1 MLLRQIKYFIAVV
14 ESGSFTEAAE
24 KLFISQSAV
33 SQQIRALESELG
45 VALLIRKN
53 RSFTLTQ
60 AGEHFYRNARILLS
74 DAEKLKLETIRV
86 GRGDALR
93 LNIGYLRTYGS
104 AELRE
109 AVTEFSARY
118 SNIPIH
124 IVNGNHEELYALLRT
139 DKADFILSDQR
150 RAFSDRYFN
159 FKLVSCVCRAELSEH
174 NPLAARDFATLDD
187 LKYIPCILI
196 SSDEE
201 KESEISFYRDALG
214 FGGSFIFAETL
225 DEGRLLVAGNQGF
238 MPVEI
243 SPSSSPAPEHIVR
256 VPIYQSGKPLT
267 RGFYAY
273 WKKENPNPYIKKFVD
288 ILGKAFA

>member
-14 ESGSFTEAAE
+14 ESGSFTETAE

-45 VALLIRKN
+45 VNLLIRKN
-53 RSFTLTQ
+53 RGFTLTQ
-60 AGEHFYRNARILLS
+60 AGEYFYRNARILLG

-118 SNIPIH
+118 SDIPIH

-139 DKADFILSDQR
+139 DKSDLILSDQR

-174 NPLAARDFATLDD
+174 NP
-187 LKYIPCILI
+187 I

-238 MPVEI
+238 MPVET

-256 VPIYQSGKPLT
+256 VPIYQNGKPLT

-288 ILGKAFA
+288 ILSKTFA

>member
-14 ESGSFTEAAE
+14 ESGSFTETAE

-45 VALLIRKN
+45 VNLLIRKN
-53 RSFTLTQ
+53 RGFTLTQ
-60 AGEHFYRNARILLS
+60 AGEYFYRNARILLS

-93 LNIGYLRTYGS
+93 LNIGYLRTYGG

-118 SNIPIH
+118 SDIPIH
-124 IVNGNHEELYALLRT
+124 IVNGNHEELYALLKT
-139 DKADFILSDQR
+139 DKADLILSDQR

-174 NPLAARDFATLDD
+174 NSLAARD
-187 LKYIPCILI
+187 LKHIPCILI

-238 MPVEI
+238 MPVET
-243 SPSSSPAPEHIVR
+243 SPSSSPAPKHIVR
-256 VPIYQSGKPLT
+256 VPIYQNGKPLT
-267 RGFYAY
+267 RGFYSY

-288 ILGKAFA
+288 ILSKAFA